1 MTLSVKRW
9 LTALLLAATALA
21 AGCAQQKSAADEVY
35 VKPGDHDKY
44 YAFLSGG
51 HSGQVYVYGLPSGR
65 LLNEI
70 PVFSPYARTGYGFDE
85 ETKKMLGG
93 YTWGDAH
100 HPSLSETKG
109 DYDGRWLFINDMP
122 HSRIAR
128 ISLSSFLTE
137 EITPAIPN
145 LSGTHSALVTPN
157 TEYVLTASRFS
168 VPMPLGTYQSIDSY
182 AKTFDG
188 AIAALKVDPATGH
201 MNLAFEVK
209 TPPIDLD
216 IATSGKG
223 ASDGWAFFTS
233 YNTELAHN
241 DLEVNASQHD
251 QDFVVALNWKA
262 AEKAAQEGKYTMVG
276 GAKVIDPAKTP
287 GVLYFLPTPK
297 SPHGVD
303 VSPDG
308 KYVVASSKL
317 SPTVTV
323 HSFDNM
329 LKAISKNDF
338 DGSWRGIPVVRYK
351 STMAAE
357 VPVGLGPLHTQFDD
371 KGYAYTTLFVD
382 SAVTKWQVGTWKVL
396 DKIPISYNPGHL
408 AAVGGDTVNPQGKY
422 VLALNKITKD
432 RIIGVG
438 PDYPTLAQL
447 IDISGQKMRLL
458 LDFPTMGEPHYAQIV
473 AADRLKPIKVFD
485 LAKSTTPGVVRT
497 EQEAGVVR
505 NGNKVDVKMVAI
517 RSHFKPDS
525 IEVNEGDEVT
535 FHVTNTE
542 QDENIAHGLAIDFS
556 NVDVEVAP
564 GETKTVV
571 WKADK
576 PGVYAFYCSNF
587 CSALHQEMQ
596 GYIAVRPKKS

>member
-1 MTLSVKRW
+1 MRLSVTR
-9 LTALLLAATALA
+9 LVVAMMLAATALA
-21 AGCAQQKSAADEVY
+21 AGCTRQKSAAEEVY

-70 PVFSPYARTGYGFDE
+70 PVFSPYPRTGYGFDE

-128 ISLSSFLTE
+128 INLSTFLTE
-137 EITPAIPN
+137 EITPSIPN
-145 LSGTHSALVTPN
+145 VSGMHTAFVTPN
-157 TEYVLTASRFS
+157 TEYVLAASRFS
-168 VPMPLGTYQSIDSY
+168 VPMPLGTYQPIDSY
-182 AKTFDG
+182 GKTFDG
-188 AIAALKVDPATGH
+188 NVAALKVDQRTGH
-201 MNLAFEVK
+201 MELAFEIK

-216 IATSGKG
+216 IASTGKAG
-223 ASDGWAFFTS
+223 SDGWAFFTS
-233 YNTELAHN
+233 YNTELSYT
-241 DLEVNASQHD
+241 DMEVGASQHD
-251 QDFVVALNWKA
+251 QDFVVAVNWKA
-262 AEKAAQEGKYTMVG
+262 AEKAAQDGKYTMVG
-276 GAKVIDPAKTP
+276 GAKLIDPAKTP
-287 GVLYFLPTPK
+287 GVIYFLPTPK

-308 KYVVASSKL
+308 KYIIASSKL

-329 LKAISKNDF
+329 IKAIGKKDF

-351 STMAAE
+351 STMVAE
-357 VPVGLGPLHTQFDD
+357 VPVGLGPLHTQFDN

-382 SAVTKWQVGTWKVL
+382 SAITKWQLGTWKVV
-396 DKIPISYNPGHL
+396 DKIPVTYNPGHM
-408 AAVGGDTVNPQGKY
+408 ATVGGDTVNPQGMY
-422 VLALNKITKD
+422 ALALNKITKD

-447 IDISGQKMRLL
+447 IDITGQKMRLL
-458 LDFPTMGEPHYAQIV
+458 LDFPTMGEPHYAQII
-473 AADRLKPIKVFD
+473 AADRLKPVKVFD
-485 LAKSTTPGVVRT
+485 LAKSTAPGVIRT
-497 EQEAGVVR
+497 EQEAGITR
-505 NGNKVDVKMVAI
+505 NGNKVDIKMVAI
-517 RSHFKPDS
+517 RSHFKPDN
-525 IEVNEGDEVT
+525 IEVNQGDELT

-556 NVDVEVAP
+556 NVDIEVAP
-564 GETKTVV
+564 GETKTIV

-576 PGVYAFYCSNF
+576 AGVYPFYCSNF

-596 GYIAVRPKKS
+596 GYIAVKPNK